1 MKEVKCP
8 NCGTIVN
15 VKDTA
20 RDVVCPKCLDTTGKT
35 FIMIESPDAKVST
48 RYLGDGLFERL

>member
-8 NCGTIVN
+8 NCGLIIN

-20 RDVVCPKCLDTTGKT
+20 RDVICNKCLETTGKT
-35 FIMIESPDAKVST
+35 FIMVESTDDNKY
-48 RYLGDGLFERL
+48 RYLGDGLFERQ